1 MRANFAKAY
10 THPVSLSGRHTT
22 TEDGIPARYGTA
34 NRHSEC
40 ADCHNVHQLTPDYVA
55 AAAPYA
61 SKALKG
67 VPRISVNNVSATQVT
82 YTYRSG
88 ADPTPAKEYEVCF
101 VCHSSWT
108 TQPAGQTNY
117 AAVFNTKNPSFHP
130 VEAAAVN
137 AGIKAG
143 SFTNGWGP
151 GMLVTCTD
159 CHTSDDT
166 TIRGPH
172 GSANQWI
179 LKKPY
184 VRANSPAHPS
194 NGVCFEC
201 HSASVYNTSGS
212 TLSRFT
218 GCEPRGP
225 HARRLQLLR
234 LPRVSRLQQQALP
247 AGPQPDHLYQDGHR
261 RLVRPVL
268 PRQRELHRRL
278 PALTLR
284 GP

>member
-22 TEDGIPARYGTA
+22 NEDGIPSRYGTA

-40 ADCHNVHQLTPDYVA
+40 TDCHNVHQLIPDYVA
-55 AAAPYA
+55 TAAPYA

-67 VPRISVNNVSATQVT
+67 VPRISVNNISTTQVT
-82 YTYRSG
+82 YTYRSPS
-88 ADPTPAKEYEVCF
+88 DPTPAKEYEICF

-108 TQPAGQTNY
+108 TQPTGQTNY
-117 AAVFNTKNPSFHP
+117 AAAFNTKNPSFHP

-137 AGIKAG
+137 AGIKAS

-184 VRANSPAHPS
+184 VRATSPAHPS
-194 NGVCFEC
+194 NGICYGC
-201 HSASVYNTSGS
+201 HSASVYNTGGS
-212 TLSRFT
+212 SLSRFT
-218 GCEPRGP
+218 GVGRAGHTHGGYNCYACHESHGSSAKPFLLGNSVTTYTKTTTGGSCDP
-225 HARRLQLLR
+225 SCHGSESYTISYAR
-234 LPRVSRLQQQALP
+234 
-247 AGPQPDHLYQDGHR
+247 
-261 RLVRPVL
+261 
-268 PRQRELHRRL
+268 
-278 PALTLR
+278 
-284 GP
+284 